1 MTIFAE
7 LSPIDGDPSADQHY
21 VDLHDRSYADI
32 IERLFR
38 RFEDRLSLTTIVE
51 VVRESREH
59 LRGSP
64 IGAMPELTERLATER
79 LNTLGA
85 AIEEIAVFDPARLE
99 EKS

>member
-1 MTIFAE
+1 MTAFAE
-7 LSPIDGDPSADQHY
+7 LSPADGDPSAEHSY
-21 VDLHDRSYADI
+21 VGLHDGSYADI
-32 IERLFR
+32 IERLFC

-64 IGAMPELTERLATER
+64 IGAMPELTERLAIER

-85 AIEEIAVFDPARLE
+85 ESSRLRF
-99 EKS
+99 

>member
-1 MTIFAE
+1 MTAFAE
-7 LSPIDGDPSADQHY
+7 LSPTDGDPSRDEPY

-64 IGAMPELTERLATER
+64 VGAMPELTERLAIER

-85 AIEEIAVFDPARLE
+85 AIEEIAAFNPAQLK